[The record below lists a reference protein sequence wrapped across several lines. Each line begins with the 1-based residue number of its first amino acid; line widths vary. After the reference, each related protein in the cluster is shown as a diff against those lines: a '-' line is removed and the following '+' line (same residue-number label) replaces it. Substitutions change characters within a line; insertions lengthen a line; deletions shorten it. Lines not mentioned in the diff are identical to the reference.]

1 MKFTKTVIA
10 SSIVFSALTGFGAAH
25 ASDTDTS
32 GATVTR
38 AQARKANHQLESA
51 VRKQLTSQHIDSANV
66 NIVARSGKVFLEG
79 TVAQQEQI
87 ALVGNAAQG
96 VPGVKAVKNSLTVQ
110 EAGN

>member
-1 MKFTKTVIA
+1 MKFAKTVVV
-10 SSIVFSALTGFGAAH
+10 SSVVFSALTGFGMAH
-25 ASDTDTS
+25 ASDSDT
-32 GATVTR
+32 GGTPMTR
-38 AQARKANHQLESA
+38 TQARKANHQLESA

-87 ALVGNAAQG
+87 ELAGSAAQG
-96 VPGVKAVKNSLTVQ
+96 VPGVKGVKNSLTVQ